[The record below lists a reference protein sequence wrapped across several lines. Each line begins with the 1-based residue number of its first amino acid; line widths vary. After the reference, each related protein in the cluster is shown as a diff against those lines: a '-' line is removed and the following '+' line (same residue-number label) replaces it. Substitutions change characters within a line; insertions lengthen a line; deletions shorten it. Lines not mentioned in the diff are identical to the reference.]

1 MALKTAQKKPE
12 AEAAPRQETPPE
24 LFDFDTDFSIL
35 REESKGAGQEC
46 SQVLR
51 NCMEQLSQAVPLE
64 PEEEQ
69 KLWLTLDGLYS
80 RLRSGLAF
88 FGCAYSFAVRC
99 LEELDTAESLNDI
112 FPQSLQQRIGR
123 EKLLEQSRRLLLRC
137 SEIHER
143 MRAAF
148 AAGDGAA
155 LEKERAAGAK
165 LAEEYPLM
173 NELVFQLVEQLQTHQ
188 LVMDSGERN
197 AMETLASTVLFCS
210 PAEFGAK
217 MDATEKLLA
226 ELGTVRNKL
235 VFSYL
240 RLVFSIAKKFQRHG
254 VPLVDLIQEG
264 NVGLMRAVDRFD
276 TGLGHRFSTYAT
288 WWIKQCVCH
297 AVARQSRVIRLP
309 MHMLAA
315 LSKINKA
322 EQDFLLETG
331 REATPDEIADRLGMT
346 RERVSSLKRMSM
358 QSISLQSTVY
368 SGKNGR
374 DILLED
380 TVENMH
386 DGDDPMH
393 NLAKRILSDKLTQ
406 ILSSLPPRTRKVL
419 TLRYGLDG
427 SEPMSLNEISRHFR
441 ISRERIRQIESHA
454 LNKMRNP
461 ETISLLEDYFS

>member
-1 MALKTAQKKPE
+1 
-12 AEAAPRQETPPE
+12 
-24 LFDFDTDFSIL
+24 
-35 REESKGAGQEC
+35 
-46 SQVLR
+46 
-51 NCMEQLSQAVPLE
+51 
-64 PEEEQ
+64 
-69 KLWLTLDGLYS
+69 
-80 RLRSGLAF
+80 
-88 FGCAYSFAVRC
+88 
-99 LEELDTAESLNDI
+99 
-112 FPQSLQQRIGR
+112 
-123 EKLLEQSRRLLLRC
+123 
-137 SEIHER
+137 
-143 MRAAF
+143 
-148 AAGDGAA
+148 
-155 LEKERAAGAK
+155 
-165 LAEEYPLM
+165 
-173 NELVFQLVEQLQTHQ
+173 
-188 LVMDSGERN
+188 
-197 AMETLASTVLFCS
+197 METLASTVLFCS

-217 MDATEKLLA
+217 MDAIEKLLA
-226 ELGTVRNKL
+226 ELGTVRNNL

-441 ISRERIRQIESHA
+441 ISRERIRQIEIHA